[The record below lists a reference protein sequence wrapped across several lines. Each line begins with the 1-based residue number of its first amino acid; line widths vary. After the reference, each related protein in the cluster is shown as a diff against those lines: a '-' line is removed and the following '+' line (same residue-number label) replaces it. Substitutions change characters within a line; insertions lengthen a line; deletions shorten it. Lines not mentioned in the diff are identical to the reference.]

1 MSSLVRA
8 AGSLV
13 WRVRNDR
20 LQVLLVHRPSYNDW
34 SWPKGKPE
42 DGEPLPQTAVREVE
56 EETGTR
62 VVLGQP
68 LSTVR
73 YHLSGGKAKVSSYW
87 AGQAIDGPWFVAREP
102 VRRAAMREIDEL
114 RWMDAQQALRLLTYD
129 RDRLPLR
136 ELLDQFDDD
145 HLHTWTVVVARHG
158 RARKRSAWK
167 KGDEETR
174 PLTDIGVQ
182 QSKLLVPFLSAF
194 GVGRVVSSP
203 WKRCYDT
210 VEPYATAAGIDVET
224 RPELTEAAHA
234 ESSKAARRIIREELM
249 TPGVGVII
257 CTHRPVLPS
266 VMEELVRIAP
276 SRLEESIPSKDPYLM
291 TGEFLVAH
299 LTEHR
304 KRGVTMVAVE
314 RHRPLSV

>member
-1 MSSLVRA
+1 MSQVRA

-13 WRVRNDR
+13 WRVRRDQ

-42 DGEPLPQTAVREVE
+42 GGEPLPQAATREVE

-62 VVLGQP
+62 IILGQP
-68 LSTVR
+68 LSHVSYR
-73 YHLSGGKAKVSSYW
+73 LSGGKTKLSRYW
-87 AGQAIDGPWFVAREP
+87 AGQAVDGPWMVAREP
-102 VRRAAMREIDEL
+102 VRRAPMREIDEL
-114 RWMDAQQALRLLTYD
+114 RWMDAHQALRLLTYD

-136 ELLDQFDDD
+136 ELLDQFDDGRLD
-145 HLHTWTVVVARHG
+145 TWTVVVARHG
-158 RARKRSAWK
+158 RARKRSAWA

-174 PLTDIGVQ
+174 PLTNIGVQ
-182 QSKLLVPFLSAF
+182 QSKLLVPFLSSF

-203 WKRCYDT
+203 WKRCVDT
-210 VEPYATAAGIDVET
+210 VSPYAEAAGVDVEL

-234 ESSKAARRIIREELM
+234 ASSKAARAIIRVELM
-249 TPGVGVII
+249 TPDAGVVI

-266 VMEELVRIAP
+266 VMEELARIAP
-276 SRLEESIPSKDPYLM
+276 SRLEPSIPSKDPYLM

-299 LTEHR
+299 LTRHP
-304 KRGVTMVAVE
+304 KRGVTLVAVE